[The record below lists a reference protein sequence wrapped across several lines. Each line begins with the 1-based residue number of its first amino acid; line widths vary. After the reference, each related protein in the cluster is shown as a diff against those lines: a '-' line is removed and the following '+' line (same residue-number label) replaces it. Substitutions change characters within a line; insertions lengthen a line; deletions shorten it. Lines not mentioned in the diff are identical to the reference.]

1 MNEALLQDALR
12 LRRAGKLTQAA
23 ELYGEV
29 LRSEPKHFEAL
40 HALGI
45 LHYQGG
51 RLEEAVRLIGE
62 ASSVNP
68 KAADAAYNHACLLQ
82 RLNRLEEALG
92 SFDRALTIKPDYFE
106 ALVNRG
112 GVLSALKRYDEA
124 LANSDSVIQLKPNF
138 AEAWNNRGVVLQ
150 ILERVEEAL
159 EAYDRAA
166 ALKPGYADAWKN
178 RCALLTILKRHE
190 AALEAADKALSFAP
204 NDANLFGRRADLLAL
219 LGRTE
224 EAAGAYEKYLALK
237 PDDAAAW
244 HARGFALQMLDRRLE
259 ALSCFDKALELAPDN
274 RDLRASRAN
283 MLFRVERFEAAVR
296 DYEILLEDGSA
307 PAWVRG
313 YLTICRLHCC
323 DWRFLAEERPKIAAA
338 LKAGQFVVDPTGN
351 AFVSDSLQ
359 EQLKCARI
367 WAAEKYPPPAVSL
380 WAGERYRHD
389 KIRIAYLSADFRT
402 HATAF
407 LMAGVFDHHDKS
419 RFETVA
425 ISYSADDKSPM
436 LGRLRDSFDSFI
448 DVRAKSDAE
457 VARLLRDRE
466 IDIAIDLKGYTA
478 EARPGILSHRPAPI
492 QAHYLGFPGTMGVDY
507 VDYLIADPV
516 IIPEEHQA
524 FYTEQIAYL
533 PDTYQCNDRKRRV
546 AERIPTRLEAGLPP
560 GFVFCC
566 FNNNHKIAPEIF
578 EVWMRLLRDVE
589 GSVLWLLQDNAAVA
603 ANLKREAKAR
613 GVAPE
618 RLIFASRTDP
628 AGHLAR
634 QSLADLFLDTL
645 PYNAHTTASDA
656 LWVGLPLLTVL
667 GSTFAGRVAASL
679 LHAAGLPELATTSL
693 ADYESLALKLARD
706 PSALSLLKAKIRV
719 NRDTCSLFD
728 TERMTRN
735 LEAAYTMMWE
745 RSQRGLP
752 PATFTVS
759 GTPPP

>member
-1 MNEALLQDALR
+1 LLQDALR

-51 RLEEAVRLIGE
+51 RLEEAERLIGQ

-82 RLNRLEEALG
+82 RLNRLEEALV
-92 SFDRALTIKPDYFE
+92 SFDRALTIRPDYFE

-124 LANSDSVIQLKPNF
+124 LANSDQVIHFKPNF

-150 ILERVEEAL
+150 ILERIEEAL
-159 EAYDRAA
+159 EAYDRALV
-166 ALKPGYADAWKN
+166 LKPNYADAWKN

-190 AALEAADKALSFAP
+190 AALEAADKALTFAP
-204 NDANLFGRRADLLAL
+204 NDINLFGRRADLLAL
-219 LGRTE
+219 LNRTG
-224 EAAGAYEKYLALK
+224 EAAAAYEKYLGLK

-244 HARGFALQMLDRRLE
+244 HARGFALQMLKRRLD

-274 RDLRASRAN
+274 HEMRASRAN
-283 MLFRVERFEAAVR
+283 MLFEVERFEAAAR

-323 DWRFLAEERPKIAAA
+323 DWRFLAEDRPKIAAA
-338 LKAGQFVVDPTGN
+338 LEAGQFVVDPTGN
-351 AFVSDSLQ
+351 AFISHSLR
-359 EQLKCARI
+359 EQLRCARI
-367 WAAEKYPPPAVSL
+367 WAAERYPTAVPLS
-380 WAGERYRHD
+380 ARERYRHD
-389 KIRIAYLSADFRT
+389 RIRIAYLSADFRA

-425 ISYSADDKSPM
+425 ISYSADDKSLM
-436 LGRLRDSFDSFI
+436 RARLMAAFDSFI
-448 DVRAKSDAE
+448 DVQGKGDDE

-466 IDIAIDLKGYTA
+466 IDVAIDLKGYTA
-478 EARPGILSHRPAPI
+478 EGRPGILSYRPAPI

-516 IIPEEHQA
+516 IIPQEHQA

-546 AERIPTRLEAGLPP
+546 AERIPTRFEAGLPL

-578 EVWMRLLRDVE
+578 EVWMRLLRGVE
-589 GSVLWLLQDNAAVA
+589 GSVLWLLQDNAAVIG
-603 ANLKREAKAR
+603 NLKREASAR

-656 LWVGLPLLTVL
+656 LWAGLPLLTVL

-679 LHAAGLPELATTSL
+679 LHAAGLPELVTHSL

-706 PSALSLLKAKIRV
+706 PSALALVKEKLRG
-719 NRDTCSLFD
+719 NRDSCRLFD

-735 LEAAYTMMWE
+735 LEAAYTIMWE
-745 RSQRGLP
+745 RHQRGLR
-752 PATFTVS
+752 PATFLVP
-759 GTPPP
+759 GALPP

>member
-12 LRRAGKLTQAA
+12 LCRAGKLSEAA
-23 ELYGEV
+23 ELYGAV

-51 RLEEAVRLIGE
+51 RLEDAARLIGE

-82 RLNRLEEALG
+82 RLNRLDEALV
-92 SFDRALTIKPDYFE
+92 SFDRALAIRADYFE

-112 GVLSALKRYDEA
+112 SVLSALKRYDEA
-124 LANSDSVIQLKPNF
+124 LANSDSVLRLKANF
-138 AEAWNNRGVVLQ
+138 AEGWNNRGVVLQ
-150 ILERVEEAL
+150 ILERNEEAL

-166 ALKPGYADAWKN
+166 ALKPNYADAWKN

-190 AALEAADKALSFAP
+190 AALEAADKALTFAP
-204 NDANLFGRRADLLAL
+204 NDAGLLGRRADLLAL
-219 LGRTE
+219 LGHTE
-224 EAAGAYEKYLALK
+224 EAAAAYGKYLALK

-244 HARGFALQMLDRRLE
+244 HARGFALQMLKRRPD

-274 RDLRASRAN
+274 PELRASRAN
-283 MLFRVERFEAAVR
+283 MLFEVERFEAAAR
-296 DYEILLEDGSA
+296 DYEILLEDDSA

-338 LKAGQFVVDPTGN
+338 LETGQFVVDPTGN
-351 AFVSDSLQ
+351 AFIFDSLQ
-359 EQLKCARI
+359 EQLRCARS
-367 WAAEKYPPPAVSL
+367 WAAERYPPEAPL

-389 KIRIAYLSADFRT
+389 RIRLAYLSADFRA

-407 LMAGVFDHHDKS
+407 LMAGVFDRHDKS

-436 LGRLRDSFDSFI
+436 RARLMGAFDHFI
-448 DVRAKSDAE
+448 DVRGMSDAE

-466 IDIAIDLKGYTA
+466 IDIAVDLKGYTA
-478 EARPGILSHRPAPI
+478 EARPGILSHRPAPV
-492 QAHYLGFPGTMGVDY
+492 QAHYLGFPGTMGVEY

-516 IIPEEHQA
+516 IVPQDHRA

-546 AERIPTRLEAGLPP
+546 AERIPTRFEAGLPS

-578 EVWMRLLRDVE
+578 EIWMRLLHGVE
-589 GSVLWLLQDNAAVA
+589 GSVLWLLQDNAAVIG
-603 ANLKREAKAR
+603 NLRREARAR
-613 GVAPE
+613 GIAPE
-618 RLIFASRTDP
+618 RLIFAGRTDP

-656 LWVGLPLLTVL
+656 LWVGLPLLTTI

-679 LHAAGLPELATTSL
+679 LHAAGLPELVTTSL
-693 ADYESLALKLARD
+693 ADYEALALKLARD
-706 PSALSLLKAKIRV
+706 PSALARLKGKLRA
-719 NRDTCSLFD
+719 NRDICALFD

-735 LEAAYTMMWE
+735 LEAAYAMMWE